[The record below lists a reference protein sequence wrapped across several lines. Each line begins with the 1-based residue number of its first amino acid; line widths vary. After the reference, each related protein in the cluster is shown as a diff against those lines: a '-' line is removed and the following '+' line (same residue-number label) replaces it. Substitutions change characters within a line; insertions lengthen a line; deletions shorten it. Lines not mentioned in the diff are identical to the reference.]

1 MTAAPDPYEAILEGT
16 TEPLLVLEARNGIVA
31 ANEPA
36 LELTGYDS
44 PALLRQPLQAL
55 LPVNTDEGRGLFEQH
70 LDAATRGACQQF
82 PWQLEDAAGA
92 SSAVVVTIAPLEEE
106 RLLVSLIPAQSQG
119 TGSAPAPDL
128 FLDGLPLI
136 VFTTDTIGLITYANT
151 RWQELTGHELE
162 ETLDRHLLDFIAP
175 AERERAVTLFLQLA
189 TGARENLGGLIAL
202 RKKDGDDLEL
212 EVFARTVRDDEGSFL
227 GVSGTFAEIREGAAS
242 DVTLPAGEAPPA
254 EPLAAAPAETPVAG
268 SGPEPAERALAA
280 ISHAVLGGNTDQ
292 LPDLLR
298 IVQEEMGAA
307 RVALYTDV
315 VGGEETVATLRLEC
329 IDDATR
335 LLPAAPGTPL
345 NLKTGRLGHWRE
357 AIAGGDIIW
366 DGPAAL
372 GDGTA
377 PVEDRSGTTVLAP
390 LVTAGEPSGVL
401 LLEGVPGWTGSERTI
416 SALASVATLLATNL
430 SQHEWREQADRRLQ
444 RRDRQIAIAA
454 GVARAVAVAAALPAL
469 YQHVVDELSAAF
481 GYYFVQ
487 LLRYDAA
494 QDALVLV
501 AGSGEAADRLLKQGY
516 TVPLGVGL
524 PGLAASG
531 GKSILESERAGD
543 RWPQPNPH
551 LPNSRG
557 ELAVPILAGERLLG
571 VLGVHSDRPGAL
583 GDDDRQLL
591 EALANQL
598 AVAIE
603 SSRLRQEMD
612 EQLQELSNL
621 QRITSREAWLRY
633 QSDRS
638 GVSPGYRF
646 DRHNLAPLP
655 GAEEGARDSKAVR
668 LPLFVRG
675 ERIGALGVVADEENP
690 LSEEE
695 QRLLEEFSSQV
706 AEALES
712 ARLLEQTQKRAV
724 ELETVS
730 RVSAATSTILERDK
744 LLQAVVELTK
754 RSFGLYHAHIYLL
767 DPLSGA
773 LVLAAGA
780 GTPGETMVAQG
791 WSIPIDHAGSVVAR
805 AARERS
811 WQIVNDV
818 HGESGFLPNPLL
830 PDTRAELAVPMIVG
844 NRLMGVLD
852 VQADAPNSFTEED
865 AQIQTSLANQIAIA
879 LQNATLY
886 QEQLATT
893 EQLREFDRLKSEF
906 LASMSH
912 ELRTPLNSIIG
923 FADVLLEGI
932 DGELNER
939 MEEDVRLIRNS
950 GEHLRNLIGD
960 ILDMSKIEAGMMDL
974 RYETIDIAA
983 METEIRAFARTQM
996 MTYDKDLE
1004 FELEIDRETHKVSA
1018 DRTRFKQVLF
1028 NLLSNAIKFTT
1039 EGSVRLHIGGDGDD
1053 MLVTV
1058 EDSGIGIDDA
1068 NIPIVFEQFRQ
1079 VDGSLT
1085 RTAGGTGLGLPISKS
1100 LVELHGG
1107 KIWVESEVGKG
1118 TRFHFTLPAQPA
1130 PERRR
1135 ARSTTTSPD

>member
-1 MTAAPDPYEAILEGT
+1 
-16 TEPLLVLEARNGIVA
+16 
-31 ANEPA
+31 
-36 LELTGYDS
+36 
-44 PALLRQPLQAL
+44 
-55 LPVNTDEGRGLFEQH
+55 
-70 LDAATRGACQQF
+70 
-82 PWQLEDAAGA
+82 
-92 SSAVVVTIAPLEEE
+92 
-106 RLLVSLIPAQSQG
+106 
-119 TGSAPAPDL
+119 
-128 FLDGLPLI
+128 
-136 VFTTDTIGLITYANT
+136 
-151 RWQELTGHELE
+151 
-162 ETLDRHLLDFIAP
+162 
-175 AERERAVTLFLQLA
+175 
-189 TGARENLGGLIAL
+189 
-202 RKKDGDDLEL
+202 
-212 EVFARTVRDDEGSFL
+212 
-227 GVSGTFAEIREGAAS
+227 
-242 DVTLPAGEAPPA
+242 
-254 EPLAAAPAETPVAG
+254 
-268 SGPEPAERALAA
+268 
-280 ISHAVLGGNTDQ
+280 
-292 LPDLLR
+292 
-298 IVQEEMGAA
+298 
-307 RVALYTDV
+307 
-315 VGGEETVATLRLEC
+315 
-329 IDDATR
+329 
-335 LLPAAPGTPL
+335 
-345 NLKTGRLGHWRE
+345 
-357 AIAGGDIIW
+357 
-366 DGPAAL
+366 
-372 GDGTA
+372 
-377 PVEDRSGTTVLAP
+377 
-390 LVTAGEPSGVL
+390 
-401 LLEGVPGWTGSERTI
+401 
-416 SALASVATLLATNL
+416 
-430 SQHEWREQADRRLQ
+430 
-444 RRDRQIAIAA
+444 
-454 GVARAVAVAAALPAL
+454 
-469 YQHVVDELSAAF
+469 
-481 GYYFVQ
+481 
-487 LLRYDAA
+487 
-494 QDALVLV
+494 V
-501 AGSGEAADRLLKQGY
+501 AGSGEAGQRLLKQGY
-516 TVPLGVGL
+516 SVPVGVGL

-531 GKSILESERAGD
+531 GKAMLQSAIAGD
-543 RWPQPNPH
+543 RRQTTPH
-551 LPNSRG
+551 LPNTRG

-571 VLGVHSDRPGAL
+571 VLGVHSDTPGAL
-583 GDDDRQLL
+583 GDGDRRLL

-603 SSRLRQEMD
+603 SSRLRQEME
-612 EQLQELSNL
+612 EQLQELANL

-633 QSDRS
+633 QSDRG

-655 GAEEGARDSKAVR
+655 GAEEETGDSKAVR

-675 ERIGALGVVADEENP
+675 ERIGALGVVAGEENP

-695 QRLLEEFSSQV
+695 RRLLAEFSSQV

-730 RVSAATSTILERDK
+730 RVSAATSTILERDQ

-818 HGESGFLPNPLL
+818 HTESGFLPNPLL

-983 METEIRAFARTQM
+983 MDTEIRAFARTQM
-996 MTYDKDLE
+996 MTYDKDLD
-1004 FELEIDRETHKVSA
+1004 FDLRIDPETYTVSA

-1039 EGSVRLHIGGDGDD
+1039 EGSVRLHIGADGDD
-1053 MLVTV
+1053 VLVTV

-1130 PERRR
+1130 QERRR
-1135 ARSTTTSPD
+1135 AHSKTTNPD